1 MGKILIPAE
10 IEYPFLRLMV
20 VPENISGNN
29 RDPRILHLEQLPLP
43 HLPRQAAEVKLACN
57 GQKRPAVFG
66 EIEVVRAI
74 PAGKI
79 AKMKAHLLDLPW
91 HTIKMKRQH
100 FINLLSSLSKIMCNQ
115 AAYARS
121 IQSTSASPGKS
132 SNSMVSARTVRWYRK
147 FVGGAEAAIWA
158 MPQTFTE
165 FLI

>member
-100 FINLLSSLSKIMCNQ
+100 LLSSLSKIMCNQ

-158 MPQTFTE
+158 IPQTFTE